1 MSSLRYILLK
11 SFEKGVEEVN
21 IMVEY
26 DSLES
31 NKIIFKIQ
39 NIKFVD
45 KTSLYSLSD
54 IYTFFSLEIFD
65 SPLLL
70 YNLEPE
76 FLIIRKNL
84 LSITD
89 KEISFKENNGKWE
102 MTFSLIV

>member
-11 SFEKGVEEVN
+11 SFEKGIEEVN
-21 IMVEY
+21 ILVEY
-26 DSLES
+26 NPLES

-39 NIKFVD
+39 NINFVD

-54 IYTFFSLEIFD
+54 IYAFLDLEFLE
-65 SPLLL
+65 PQVLL

-89 KEISFKENNGKWE
+89 RVINFKKNNGNWE
-102 MTFSLIV
+102 MTFALIV

>member
-1 MSSLRYILLK
+1 M
-11 SFEKGVEEVN
+11 EKGIEEVN
-21 IMVEY
+21 ILVEY
-26 DSLES
+26 NPLES

-39 NIKFVD
+39 NINFVD

-54 IYTFFSLEIFD
+54 IYAFLDLEFLE
-65 SPLLL
+65 PQVLL

-89 KEISFKENNGKWE
+89 RVINFKKNNGNWE
-102 MTFSLIV
+102 MTFALIV

>member
-11 SFEKGVEEVN
+11 SFEKGIEEVN
-21 IMVEY
+21 ILVEY
-26 DSLES
+26 NPLES

-39 NIKFVD
+39 NINFVD

-54 IYTFFSLEIFD
+54 IYAFLDLEFLE
-65 SPLLL
+65 PQVLL

-89 KEISFKENNGKWE
+89 RVINFKKIMVIGK
-102 MTFSLIV
+102 